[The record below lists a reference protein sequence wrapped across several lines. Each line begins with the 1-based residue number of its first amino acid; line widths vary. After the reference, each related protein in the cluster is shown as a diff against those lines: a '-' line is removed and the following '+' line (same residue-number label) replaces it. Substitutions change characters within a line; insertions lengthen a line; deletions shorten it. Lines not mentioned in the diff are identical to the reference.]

1 MKTLGNYLNIKSSR
15 NFERNVL
22 KFFPKGSTVTLDR
35 IDLYA
40 FAGYGQYKNYLYL
53 TVNGEDMKIYL
64 YHTNA
69 GNKDYFCSEAFD
81 NLSERT
87 QDNYIKGCVLDILE
101 ANANYLK

>member
-1 MKTLGNYLNIKSSR
+1 MKTLGNYLNIKTSR

-22 KFFPKGSTVTLDR
+22 KYFPKGSTVTLNI

-53 TVNGEDMKIYL
+53 TVNGEDMKLSL

-69 GNKDYFCSEAFD
+69 GMKDYFCSEAFD

-87 QDNYIKGCVLDILE
+87 QDNYIKGCVLCILE